1 MNKVTDADVRA
12 AILIPAYGQP
22 ALTAEALQTAIA
34 QQADFAF
41 AVVVV
46 NDGCPSPETH
56 EICLNSAAA
65 YPGKVFYLKRA
76 NGGLSAARNSGVEFA
91 LAAFPALEAV
101 YFLDCDNHVGP
112 FLLQRMVDALRAS
125 DETVGWAY
133 ADVDKFGF
141 ASFSDMSGS
150 YSPLEHLFRSFCEAG
165 SMVSRRM
172 LDAGARFDT
181 AMRKGV
187 EDWDFWLQGLG
198 KGFRGVHVADAGFRY
213 RRRGESMLVEAERDF
228 APILA
233 YIRGKHAQLYNVK
246 SVLRL
251 EIEARA
257 RYAIHHPDTGF
268 VRCMTATGVSELI
281 TLDDYVVRLLRAAER
296 PDYGRCPGHLIVM
309 DQALF
314 ETLAGWRLLAGVLWT
329 LECAVMQAAIA
340 ACSITLH
347 SSPDLTVRWRTAS
360 ASRLTAQQIPSPPET
375 VQIVAIEAGA
385 LLAQHFPDG
394 AFATGNH
401 WHAVKP
407 LGGRFFELEIGCTE
421 PGETR
426 RPVGEG
432 FASLQRRLEEV
443 AASHSRALWRAAEH
457 DRYRA
462 RAAVP
467 RDIYPE
473 LFNTPSVFPA
483 AALDRSVA
491 LVVDDATPTTIA
503 LAAQLAEVLRE
514 EGYGPHLVSFG
525 ALLPSGAAPSAVFDE
540 IVALPLDS
548 LCGTDAPARQSYL
561 GTSLPLLDWRD
572 RQSALATLAAYS
584 RVVSV
589 GSPVLHLIAGALRQL
604 KVETWAI
611 LMRPDE
617 HSAVD
622 AVTACSAFEQAYDAI
637 FPDTEELLHLCRALG
652 IPARKLRPWPGAA
665 RALVA
670 ASPSQD
676 KATSAIQREKVSI

>member
-1 MNKVTDADVRA
+1 MTEADVRA
-12 AILIPAYGQP
+12 AILVPAYGQP
-22 ALTAEALQTAIA
+22 ALTAEALHTAVA
-34 QQADFAF
+34 QQTDFAF

-56 EICLNSAAA
+56 EICLNFAAS
-65 YPGKVFYLKRA
+65 YPGKLFYLKKA
-76 NGGLSAARNSGVEFA
+76 NGGLSAARNSGLEFA
-91 LAAFPALEAV
+91 LGAFPALEAV
-101 YFLDCDNHVGP
+101 YFLDCDNLIGP
-112 FLLQRMVDALRAS
+112 FLLQRMVDALRSS
-125 DETVGWAY
+125 DETIGWAY

-141 ASFSDMSGS
+141 VSFSDMSGA

-257 RYAIHHPDTGF
+257 RYAVHHPDTGL
-268 VRCMTATGVSELI
+268 VRCMTAAGNGELI
-281 TLDDYVVRLLRAAER
+281 ALDDYLVRLMRAAEQ
-296 PDYGRCPGHLIVM
+296 PDYGRCPGHLILM
-309 DQALF
+309 DQ
-314 ETLAGWRLLAGVLWT
+314 TVYDRLADWRLLAGVLWT

-340 ACSITLH
+340 ACSITL
-347 SSPDLTVRWRTAS
+347 SPSPHRTVSWRAAS
-360 ASRLTAQQIPSPPET
+360 ASRLTAQHIPSAPET
-375 VQIVAIEAGA
+375 AQILAIEAGA
-385 LLAQHFPDG
+385 LLAQQFPDG

-401 WHAVKP
+401 WHVAKP
-407 LGGRFFELEIGCTE
+407 LGGRFFDLEIGCADARE
-421 PGETR
+421 APR
-426 RPVGEG
+426 SVAEG
-432 FASLQRRLEEV
+432 LASLQHKLEDV
-443 AASHSRALWRAAEH
+443 ATRENRALWRAAEH

-467 RDIYPE
+467 RDLYPE
-473 LFNTPSVFPA
+473 LFNTPSAFPA

-491 LVVDDATPTTIA
+491 LVVDEATPAAIA
-503 LAAQLAEVLRE
+503 LAARLAEAQRK
-514 EGYGPHLVSFG
+514 EGQVPHLVTFG
-525 ALLPSGAAPSAVFDE
+525 RHLAGGTENLEVFRE
-540 IVALPLDS
+540 IVTLPLDS
-548 LCGTDAPARQSYL
+548 LCGDGASARQSYL

-572 RQSALATLAAYS
+572 RQAAQATLAAYS
-584 RVVSV
+584 RVISI

-604 KVETWAI
+604 KVETWAV
-611 LMRPDE
+611 LARQDNQ
-617 HSAVD
+617 SAVD

-637 FPDTEELLHLCRALG
+637 LLDTEEMLHLCRALG
-652 IPARKLRPWPGAA
+652 IPARKLHLRPEAA
-665 RALVA
+665 LPRAA
-670 ASPSQD
+670 APSSPD
-676 KATSAIQREKVSI
+676 VATSGAQREKVSV

>member
-1 MNKVTDADVRA
+1 MSSVTEADVRA
-12 AILIPAYGQP
+12 VILVPAYGQP
-22 ALTAEALQTAIA
+22 ALTAEALHTAVA
-34 QQADFAF
+34 QQTDFAF

-56 EICLNSAAA
+56 EICLNFAAS
-65 YPGKVFYLKRA
+65 YPGKLFYLKKA
-76 NGGLSAARNSGVEFA
+76 NGGLSAARNSGLEFA
-91 LAAFPALEAV
+91 LAAFPVLEAV
-101 YFLDCDNHVGP
+101 YFLDCDNLIGP

-141 ASFSDMSGS
+141 ASFSDMSGP

-172 LDAGARFDT
+172 LESGARFDT
-181 AMRKGV
+181 AMREGV

-233 YIRGKHAQLYNVK
+233 YIRGKHAQLYNIK

-251 EIEARA
+251 EIEARS
-257 RYAIHHPDTGF
+257 RYAIHHPDTGL
-268 VRCMTATGVSELI
+268 VRCMTAAGTSELI
-281 TLDDYVVRLLRAAER
+281 TLDDYLVRLMRAAER
-296 PDYGRCPGHLIVM
+296 PDYGHCPGHLIVM
-309 DQALF
+309 EQALYD
-314 ETLAGWRLLAGVLWT
+314 TLADWRLLAGMLWT

-340 ACSITLH
+340 ACSITL
-347 SSPDLTVRWRTAS
+347 SPSPHRTVSWRAAS

-375 VQIVAIEAGA
+375 AQIVAIEAGA
-385 LLAQHFPDG
+385 LLAQQFPDG

-401 WHAVKP
+401 WHVAKP
-407 LGGRFFELEIGCTE
+407 LGGRFFDLEIGCADA
-421 PGETR
+421 GEAPR
-426 RPVGEG
+426 SAAEG
-432 FASLQRRLEEV
+432 LASLQRKLDEV
-443 AASHSRALWRAAEH
+443 AARENRALWRAAEY

-467 RDIYPE
+467 RDVYPE
-473 LFNTPSVFPA
+473 LFNTPSAFPA
-483 AALDRSVA
+483 AALERSVA
-491 LVVDDATPTTIA
+491 LVVDEATPAAIV
-503 LAAQLAEVLRE
+503 LAAQLAGTLRE
-514 EGYGPHLVSFG
+514 EGYIPHLVTFG
-525 ALLPSGAAPSAVFDE
+525 GQLLGEAESLAAFGE
-540 IVALPLDS
+540 IMTLPLDS
-548 LCGTDAPARQSYL
+548 LCGAGMATRQSYL

-572 RQSALATLAAYS
+572 RQAALATLAAYS

-589 GSPVLHLIAGALRQL
+589 GSTVLHLIAGALRRL
-604 KVETWAI
+604 KVETWA
-611 LMRPDE
+611 LLARSGDQ
-617 HSAVD
+617 SAVD

-652 IPARKLRPWPGAA
+652 IPARKLRPWPDAA
-665 RALVA
+665 RAFAMAPPGADVA
-670 ASPSQD
+670 MSG
-676 KATSAIQREKVSI
+676 IQRERVSI